1 MIIIEIKTFVKWEL
15 KHEMPVFNVELFKN
29 PIFASSSLAS
39 LITYLASFLVT
50 YILNYHLQYV
60 NEFDPQTSGMIL
72 IATPILMAILS
83 PFAGKFSDKIN
94 PQILAAIGAGFIT
107 VSMFILIFLN
117 ESTSILIIIFSMILQ
132 GIGYGLFTSP
142 NTNAI
147 MGSVPK
153 KLSSLASATVS
164 TMRTIGQTV
173 SLGMLTVIFAIIL
186 GSSPISGHLDGLIES
201 SQIAMTISTILCV
214 IAIISSLIGLESK
227 KNKN

>member
-1 MIIIEIKTFVKWEL
+1 
-15 KHEMPVFNVELFKN
+15 
-29 PIFASSSLAS
+29 
-39 LITYLASFLVT
+39 
-50 YILNYHLQYV
+50 
-60 NEFDPQTSGMIL
+60 MIL

-94 PQILAAIGAGFIT
+94 PQILAAIGASFIT
-107 VSMFILIFLN
+107 LSMFILIFLN
-117 ESTSILIIIFSMILQ
+117 RSTSLLIIISAMILQ
-132 GIGYGLFTSP
+132 GIGYGLFSSP

-164 TMRTIGQTV
+164 TMRTIGQTA

-201 SQIAMTISTILCV
+201 SQIAMTISTILCA

-227 KNKN
+227 KNRN